1 METRISTRIDA
12 DLKKD
17 TEQVLS
23 QLGLT
28 FSELVRLT
36 ANQVVMRQG
45 LPFEVKIPNAETI
58 EALNEPREN
67 MKSFDTVDELFA
79 DLNAKCDED

>member
-1 METRISTRIDA
+1 MNTRISTRIDA

-17 TEQVLS
+17 AEQVLR

-58 EALNEPREN
+58 EALKEPRDN
-67 MKSFDTVDELFA
+67 MKSFDTVDEMFA
-79 DLNAKCDED
+79 DLNAKCDAD